1 MCTRLARTLSRE
13 HSMPRLIAL
22 TMLVLLACRP
32 AYAYLDPGT
41 GSLLI
46 QGVLATLAAASA
58 AIAAFWSQIRG
69 FLRRRRRPKAEGE
82 DRDGDAHG
90 S

>member
-1 MCTRLARTLSRE
+1 VSRRILLTL
-13 HSMPRLIAL
+13 
-22 TMLVLLACRP
+22 LVLLACRP

-46 QGVLATLAAASA
+46 QGLLATLAAVSA
-58 AIAAFWSQIRG
+58 ALAAFWSQIRR
-69 FLRRRRRPKAEGE
+69 FLTGRRRAKPEVGG
-82 DRDGDAHG
+82 RDGDTPR